1 MITEIY
7 TIGVY
12 GQTEDEFF
20 SKLAENNVD
29 TFCDIRRRRAV
40 RGSTYSFVNSTKLQ
54 QKLKNM
60 KVDYLHFLDL
70 APSKETREQ
79 QKQADKDTNTTK
91 RQREGLSLSFIK
103 AYENECLV
111 GFDVDEFISR
121 IGQESKKVVLFCVE
135 QSANACHRSLVA
147 EKLAEDLNLKIVNL

>member
-20 SKLAENNVD
+20 LKLAKNKID

-54 QKLKNM
+54 QKLKEMNIN
-60 KVDYLHFLDL
+60 YLHFLDL

-79 QKQADKDTNTTK
+79 QKQADKDSNTTK
-91 RQREGLSLSFIK
+91 RQREGLSPSFIK
-103 AYENECLV
+103 AYENECLLD
-111 GFDVDEFISR
+111 FSADNFISR
-121 IGQESKKVVLFCVE
+121 LGNESQKVILFCVE

-147 EKLAEDLNLKIVNL
+147 EKLAEDINLKIVNL